1 MRHSRLQATLEW
13 LVLTAIIVS
22 TWVFVPIQG

>member
-1 MRHSRLQATLEW
+1 MRHNRWQATLEW
-13 LVLTAIIVS
+13 IVLTAIIVS